1 MRSNIVILNKAS
13 APTGAP
19 NHSVINV
26 GTELITFSNRA
37 DLRLVGFHD
46 YPIGRSE
53 GGKWMLVLPG
63 FGETKTEVLAEA
75 YFLAKNGF
83 NTFRFDYSYHIG
95 ESDGDITETTL
106 ENLKN
111 DILDCL
117 DFICRKFVPV
127 RIGAVASS
135 LASRALLR
143 AARED
148 RRLQLI
154 LNLVSI
160 VDVQKT
166 LFAIYQE
173 DYVERIKRGK
183 TVGIMDVLGFQVN
196 AGQFLCSAIQNSY
209 ENLQTTID
217 DVRHIDAPV
226 VFFAAE
232 KDTWVQL
239 EDVRQVIYARPGKRK
254 DLYILDG
261 AMHELQ
267 ENPAV
272 SRAVLNGVV
281 SSSVQYLAGPSEN
294 SPIVQ
299 PKLREIGFRLRKEK
313 LRNKIIYEAKKENE
327 REFWKS
333 YLEKYSFI
341 VNVPDYWE
349 LMTLVYS
356 LLQLDDSQ
364 PTESVLDAGCG
375 IGNFGTYLLV
385 KRLYA
390 AKRDPLISPQSY
402 SFRYFG
408 LDFVEDAI
416 LQARLSHCRLE
427 NEFLGLYAACPQRGL
442 LNGRYI
448 LADLEFGLPL
458 KEVSFEYVCCNLV
471 ISYLRN
477 PAESVRSLVR
487 LLRPG
492 GRIVV
497 SSLKPFADL
506 SQVYRNF
513 IKIAK
518 QKADI
523 EEARQLLSNAG
534 RIKLKE
540 AHGVY
545 EFFSEATLTD
555 LLQSAGL
562 SEIET
567 YRSLGNQANVVVGTK
582 K

>member
-1 MRSNIVILNKAS
+1 
-13 APTGAP
+13 
-19 NHSVINV
+19 
-26 GTELITFSNRA
+26 
-37 DLRLVGFHD
+37 
-46 YPIGRSE
+46 
-53 GGKWMLVLPG
+53 MLVLPG

-83 NTFRFDYSYHIG
+83 NALRFDYSYHIG
-95 ESDGDITETTL
+95 ESDGNITETTL
-106 ENLKN
+106 ESLKD
-111 DILDCL
+111 DILACL
-117 DFICRKFVPV
+117 DFICRKFAPV
-127 RIGAVASS
+127 KIGAVASS

-148 RRLQLI
+148 RRLQLV
-154 LNLVSI
+154 LNLVSV

-166 LFAIYQE
+166 LYSLYQE
-173 DYVERIKRGK
+173 DYFEWVKQGK
-183 TVGIMDVLGFQVN
+183 PVGIMDVLGFQVN
-196 AGQFLCSAIQNSY
+196 AGQFLRSAIQHSY

-217 DVRHIDAPV
+217 DVRHIVAPV
-226 VFFAAE
+226 VFFAAAD
-232 KDTWVQL
+232 DTWVQL
-239 EDVRQVIYARPGKRK
+239 DDLRQLIYVRPGERK

-267 ENPAV
+267 ENAAV
-272 SRAVLNGVV
+272 SRAVLDGLV
-281 SSSVQYLAGPSEN
+281 SSAVQYLAGPDETCRV
-294 SPIVQ
+294 IQ

-313 LRNKIIYEAKKENE
+313 LRNKIIYETKKESE
-327 REFWKS
+327 RDFWKS
-333 YLEKYSFI
+333 YLDKYSFI

-356 LLQLDDSQ
+356 LLRLGDSD
-364 PTESVLDAGCG
+364 PGESVLDAGCG
-375 IGNFGTYLLV
+375 IGNFGAYLLV
-385 KRLYA
+385 KKLYE
-390 AKRDPLISPQSY
+390 AKRDPLTSLQNY
-402 SFRYFG
+402 SFRYVG

-416 LQARLSHCRLE
+416 LQARRSHSQLE
-427 NEFLGLYAACPQRGL
+427 NEFLGLDAACPQRGL
-442 LNGRYI
+442 LKGGYS
-448 LADLEFGLPL
+448 LADLDFALPL

-477 PAESVRSLVR
+477 PMKSIRDLVSVLK
-487 LLRPG
+487 PG

-518 QKADI
+518 DKSDI
-523 EEARQLLSNAG
+523 EEARKLLSNAG
-534 RIKLKE
+534 RIKVKE

-567 YRSLGNQANVVVGTK
+567 YRSLGNQANVAVGLK
-582 K
+582 S